1 MNTFSVSRLALTLL
15 YGTRQTGIDNA
26 CHIGGLIAGGA
37 LGWLSAGVLSIPL
50 LLPDGTPFPGRY
62 LLVFLATGGALFIE
76 AMDYGQGM
84 LYGFKFIGGIL
95 VIGMMEMV
103 LVRQK
108 KNKPTGM
115 FWALFAVFL
124 FVTMFLGFKLQMGIN
139 FLA

>member
-1 MNTFSVSRLALTLL
+1 MDLLTGSTHLHI
-15 YGTRQTGIDNA
+15 TTWVVGIVLF
-26 CHIGGLIAGGA
+26 LIAGLSGKQSKGLHMA
-37 LGWLSAGVLSIPL
+37 LRLFYILIII
-50 LLPDGTPFPGRY
+50 
-62 LLVFLATGGALFIE
+62 TGGALFIE
-76 AMDYGQGM
+76 AMSYGQGM

-124 FVTMFLGFKLQMGIN
+124 FITMFLGFKLQMGIN

>member
-1 MNTFSVSRLALTLL
+1 MDFLTS
-15 YGTRQTGIDNA
+15 QTHL
-26 CHIGGLIAGGA
+26 HITTWVVAIVIFLIAA
-37 LGWLSAGVLSIPL
+37 LMGKQSKGLHMTLRLFYIL
-50 LLPDGTPFPGRY
+50 III
-62 LLVFLATGGALFIE
+62 TGGALFIKG
-76 AMDYGQGM
+76 MDYGMGM

-115 FWALFAVFL
+115 FWILFAVFL
-124 FVTMFLGFKLQMGIN
+124 LITLFLGFKLPMGQN

>member
-1 MNTFSVSRLALTLL
+1 MDFLTN
-15 YGTRQTGIDNA
+15 GTHLHITTWVVGIV
-26 CHIGGLIAGGA
+26 IFLIAA
-37 LGWLSAGVLSIPL
+37 LSGKQSKGLHMALRLFYIL
-50 LLPDGTPFPGRY
+50 III
-62 LLVFLATGGALFIE
+62 TGGALFFKYSSSD
-76 AMDYGQGM
+76 AM
-84 LYGFKFIGGIL
+84 LYGMKFLFGIL

-124 FVTMFLGFKLQMGIN
+124 LITLFLGFKLPMGIN